1 MGWFARRSCALLA
14 CTVLLGTAAVLTAAR
29 PAAAASGSVFAIAEV
44 IEEVQRQ
51 LAAADQNDS
60 QLHVDDASL
69 ELTLV
74 EGVGS
79 KAGGLAVP
87 GADFTFASKDDGGR
101 PSLKQRLLLDVA
113 ATKGTKTASNG
124 GSGKLTAAIQEVKAS
139 VQQAMAAGGNFEL
152 KKLTLDF
159 DFAVERDGK
168 GAPSLIVY
176 ARDRHID
183 SPSVQGIKVRFTTK
197 EK

>member
-1 MGWFARRSCALLA
+1 MGWFARRPCALLA
-14 CTVLLGTAAVLTAAR
+14 SAVLLGTTAVLTAAR
-29 PAAAASGSVFAIAEV
+29 PVAAASGSVFAISEV
-44 IEEVQRQ
+44 VEEVQRQ
-51 LAAADQNDS
+51 LAAANQNDS

-69 ELTLV
+69 ELALV

-79 KAGGLAVP
+79 KAAGLAVP
-87 GADFTFASKDDGGR
+87 GADFTSASKEDGGR
-101 PSLKQRLLLDVA
+101 PSLKQRLLLDMA
-113 ATKGTKTASNG
+113 STKNAKPPG
-124 GSGKLTAAIQEVKAS
+124 GGGKLTAAIQEVKAS
-139 VQQAMAAGGNFEL
+139 VQQAMATGDSFEL

-159 DFAVERDGK
+159 DFAVERDSK

>member
-1 MGWFARRSCALLA
+1 MGWFARRPCALLA
-14 CTVLLGTAAVLTAAR
+14 SAVLLATAAVLTAAR
-29 PAAAASGSVFAIAEV
+29 PVAAASGSVFAISEV
-44 IEEVQRQ
+44 VEEVQRQ
-51 LAAADQNDS
+51 LAAANQNDS

-69 ELTLV
+69 ELALV

-79 KAGGLAVP
+79 KAAGLAVP
-87 GADFTFASKDDGGR
+87 GADFTAASKEDGGR
-101 PSLKQRLLLDVA
+101 PSLKQRLLLDIA
-113 ATKGTKTASNG
+113 STKNAKPPG
-124 GSGKLTAAIQEVKAS
+124 GGGKLTAAIQEVKAS
-139 VQQAMAAGGNFEL
+139 VQQAMATGDSFEL
-152 KKLTLDF
+152 KLTLDF
-159 DFAVERDGK
+159 DFAVERDSK